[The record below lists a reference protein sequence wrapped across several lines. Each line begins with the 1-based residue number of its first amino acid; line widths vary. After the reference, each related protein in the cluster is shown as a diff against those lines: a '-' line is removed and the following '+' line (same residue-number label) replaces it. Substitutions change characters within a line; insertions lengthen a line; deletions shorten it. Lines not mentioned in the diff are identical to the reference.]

1 MIVVRL
7 VHGPSQ
13 LEGRLEVYHGSEW
26 GTVCHDHFTDAGAR
40 VVCYM
45 LGYGYVVNDKHLHG
59 AVTVILPR
67 LPASYML
74 AYVPVPRVSK

>member
-1 MIVVRL
+1 MCVIVVRL
-7 VHGPSQ
+7 VDGPSAR
-13 LEGRLEVYHGSEW
+13 EGRIELYYGGMW
-26 GTVCHDHFTDAGAR
+26 ANVCGDIGKSFMDTAAR

-67 LPASYML
+67 LPASYIT
-74 AYVPVPRVSK
+74 RVSKK

>member
-7 VHGPSQ
+7 VGGPSVR
-13 LEGRLEVYHGSEW
+13 EGRLEVQHRGVW
-26 GTVCHDHFTDAGAR
+26 GMVCDDYFTDAGAR

-59 AVTVILPR
+59 AVTVIFLR
-67 LPASYML
+67 LPASYIS
-74 AYVPVPRVSK
+74 RVSKK